1 MEIEECH
8 SLYSM
13 RCLGGGSIQNYDC
26 SSMGYLHIE
35 HNPLMHMVVTL
46 DFALE
51 WSLFF
56 DAHCPNCRILS
67 CFSRLANA
75 FVNSMIGSIVIET
88 CTSLCSLSSMFAV
101 LSSSGSKGTS
111 SP

>member
-51 WSLFF
+51 LSLFF
-56 DAHCPNCRILS
+56 DAHQHISVFLVVAQGQPMHLS
-67 CFSRLANA
+67 TR
-75 FVNSMIGSIVIET
+75 
-88 CTSLCSLSSMFAV
+88 
-101 LSSSGSKGTS
+101 
-111 SP
+111 

>member
-1 MEIEECH
+1 MEIEEYY

-35 HNPLMHMVVTL
+35 HNPLMHMVATL

-51 WSLFF
+51 LSLFF
-56 DAHCPNCRILS
+56 DAHQPIAASLVAAQGEPMHLS
-67 CFSRLANA
+67 TR
-75 FVNSMIGSIVIET
+75 
-88 CTSLCSLSSMFAV
+88 
-101 LSSSGSKGTS
+101 
-111 SP
+111 